1 MEKSLAWES
10 ESGPAGL
17 CDSQQPG
24 TSSNLEKESP
34 GLCSQPAKLGRRR
47 PRPENTGEAY
57 TEEER
62 GGASKCSPGWAK
74 K

>member
-1 MEKSLAWES
+1 MEKPVAWKS
-10 ESGPAGL
+10 ESVPAGL
-17 CDSQQPG
+17 CDAQQPG
-24 TSSNLEKESP
+24 TSYNPEKESP
-34 GLCSQPAKLGRRR
+34 GLCSQPANLGRRR

-62 GGASKCSPGWAK
+62 GGASKHSPGWAK